1 MPKSVKGSYGI
12 RVSAGDK
19 AGNVMSAL
27 VTSMSLS
34 TRVGK
39 RARKV
44 QNARATDPLR
54 PRGRRC
60 SAG

>member
-1 MPKSVKGSYGI
+1 
-12 RVSAGDK
+12 
-19 AGNVMSAL
+19 MSSL

-44 QNARATDPLR
+44 QNARATIPY
-54 PRGRRC
+54 GRAAPS
-60 SAG
+60 SAA